1 MHIASMSLGIFDFL
15 IEWIANLV
23 GTVIGWFFDI
33 VMQIVNRLVFSIAK
47 QILFIVDAIQALFR
61 RLAGLDRYWMVEGGQ
76 TVEKEGDILI
86 SLMRNETVLEVFI
99 TLTLVAVAM
108 VIIATIIKVVQSEF
122 TTEGSKNSKGGI
134 IGQAIKSFIMFMLV
148 PVLCFGGVLVSNALL
163 KALDGATSKG
173 GSDSMA
179 SHIFVS
185 ASSSANRARN
195 GDISPTGDLAK
206 FLSGTVDTNGKHTN
220 GNGYKSSA
228 QFANA
233 IDDAFRNKRY
243 FGQNQPSSGS
253 GVVQTIINSIFSVAV
268 GGIGGAVM
276 EAGTGSVYGVT
287 TYENIYMV
295 GTYYDIGQMNMIILI
310 GGSIMACYVM
320 LVTSFGLVMRLFKA
334 AILFMISPPVIAI
347 APLDKGNAF
356 QSWRKQ
362 FVSEVLAGYGAIIGL
377 NLFFIILPIL
387 NNINLFPDFS
397 TGSLG
402 AIPGVEGNTT
412 VGGFGGNIYNDL
424 AHLLF
429 TIVGLYMM
437 KDLIK
442 MIGDIAGGSD
452 AMGAG
457 EGMAKKAVGTAAKV
471 GVAAAGIATGGAA
484 LLASKGAAIGAAKF
498 GGMANKMTKKGG
510 SLSGIFKDGKLKEG
524 MVGEDGKL
532 TQAALDTGA
541 TDADFAQYNEYRE
554 KEAKRAA
561 VRDSGVK
568 FAKNNL
574 ASTLGRAAKVINSKT
589 GLKLNEGMTAKERKD
604 NAEKIAEADANAIMD
619 GDASVGQLIKGTAFG
634 KHVLRSGAKDKVT
647 EQRDALKAGT
657 DRGDSDAVKKAKEDS
672 YNAMKELKTNS
683 SDPTK
688 LISEIAKHVNNE
700 HEGEISQQIWRGMDD
715 TLKRLLD
722 AMNRQKSANGNVS
735 IAQAKLD
742 VARASGDSNAI
753 GVAEA
758 ELKAA
763 KTNRSSINSEV
774 TQLRSSFESQR
785 QAAEIKLKDVN
796 VQSKIEAEVRAKFA
810 NSAPQSADAVKKA
823 VEQAVKNNG
832 VDKNDI
838 NAMTDKILKKF
849 MEEISK
855 VAPK

>member
-15 IEWIANLV
+15 IEWIASLV

-33 VMQIVNRLVFSIAK
+33 VMQIVNRMIYSIAK
-47 QILFIVDAIQALFR
+47 QILFIVDAIQVLFR
-61 RLAGLDRYWMVEGGQ
+61 RLAGLDKYWIIENGQ
-76 TVEKEGDILI
+76 SVEKEGDILI
-86 SLMRNETVLEVFI
+86 SLMSNKTILEVFI

-134 IGQAIKSFIMFMLV
+134 IGQAIKSLIMFMLV

-163 KALDGATSKG
+163 KALDGATSKD

-253 GVVQTIINSIFSVAV
+253 GKVQTIINSIFSVAV

-429 TIVGLYMM
+429 TLVGLYMM

-452 AMGAG
+452 ATGAG
-457 EGMAKKAVGTAAKV
+457 EKMAKQAGSAALKVGMAV
-471 GVAAAGIATGGAA
+471 ATGGAA
-484 LLASKGAAIGAAKF
+484 LAGGIGSAVAAGKAKSF
-498 GGMANKMTKKGG
+498 GGIADGLSGKEALDKLGEKKDKKVKKLENQGRVDEAKALAKMSNEDYAKQLSAEQQNKSSAMANFGKGLMGNLWANAQGTVAKKLNKNFNTQFNEKTTVGDRKKEDENRG
-510 SLSGIFKDGKLKEG
+510 VELIKRIDKGEGTLSDYINPRRHKYAKLAAEADREAAQENNATEK
-524 MVGEDGKL
+524 VKADNR
-532 TQAALDTGA
+532 TTALDKINTANKVLEGRFDRTKIAAQAVTLEGELNSGKYAEDEQTQQLLRTAIQQLKDIANAKDDRTSMSMINAITGDDLKVKLA
-541 TDADFAQYNEYRE
+541 GTDAMQ
-554 KEAKRAA
+554 
-561 VRDSGVK
+561 
-568 FAKNNL
+568 NN
-574 ASTLGRAAKVINSKT
+574 VINSNAKVEI
-589 GLKLNEGMTAKERKD
+589 LQKLQE
-604 NAEKIAEADANAIMD
+604 
-619 GDASVGQLIKGTAFG
+619 SGQNITPKLLEET
-634 KHVLRSGAKDKVT
+634 
-647 EQRDALKAGT
+647 
-657 DRGDSDAVKKAKEDS
+657 VKKVLTSNSDYKGLDETALRREIS
-672 YNAMKELKTNS
+672 AAMKEVLDK
-683 SDPTK
+683 K
-688 LISEIAKHVNNE
+688 
-700 HEGEISQQIWRGMDD
+700 SQ
-715 TLKRLLD
+715 
-722 AMNRQKSANGNVS
+722 
-735 IAQAKLD
+735 
-742 VARASGDSNAI
+742 
-753 GVAEA
+753 
-758 ELKAA
+758 
-763 KTNRSSINSEV
+763 
-774 TQLRSSFESQR
+774 
-785 QAAEIKLKDVN
+785 
-796 VQSKIEAEVRAKFA
+796 
-810 NSAPQSADAVKKA
+810 
-823 VEQAVKNNG
+823 
-832 VDKNDI
+832 
-838 NAMTDKILKKF
+838 
-849 MEEISK
+849 
-855 VAPK
+855 

>member
-61 RLAGLDRYWMVEGGQ
+61 RLAGLDRYWMVEKGQ

-134 IGQAIKSFIMFMLV
+134 IGQAIKSLIMFMLV

-163 KALDGATSKG
+163 KALDGATSKD

-402 AIPGVEGNTT
+402 ANPGVEGNTT

-498 GGMANKMTKKGG
+498 GGMAKNMVKNS
-510 SLSGIFKDGKLKEG
+510 SLSKISKDGKLMDG
-524 MVGEDGKL
+524 MVKDGKL
-532 TQAALDTGA
+532 TQEAKDKGA
-541 TDADFAQYNEYRE
+541 TQEDLDKYNDYKTE
-554 KEAKRAA
+554 EAKRAK
-561 VRDSGVK
+561 VRDNGVK
-568 FAKNNL
+568 FAKNNM
-574 ASTLGRAAKVINSKT
+574 ASTLGRIAKVVNSKT
-589 GLKLNEGMTAKERKD
+589 GLKLNEGMTAKERRD
-604 NAEKIAEADANAIMD
+604 NADKIAEADANAIMD

-647 EQRDALKAGT
+647 EYRDALKAGT
-657 DRGDSDAVKKAKEDS
+657 DRGDSDAAVGEKEKS
-672 YNAMKELKTNS
+672 HKEMSELKFDEN
-683 SDPTK
+683 K
-688 LISEIAKHVNNE
+688 LAEAMTTAMQHMHNAA
-700 HEGEISQQIWRGMDD
+700 EGEQSQQIWRSMYEQ
-715 TLKRLLD
+715 LKQL
-722 AMNRQKSANGNVS
+722 NE
-735 IAQAKLD
+735 
-742 VARASGDSNAI
+742 ARANATKRGATQADKDI
-753 GVAEA
+753 YANM
-758 ELKAA
+758 KAGMSTV
-763 KTNRSSINSEV
+763 KDNYT
-774 TQLRSSFESQR
+774 TQLNDIR
-785 QAAEIKLKDVN
+785 L
-796 VQSKIEAEVRAKFA
+796 QSKIEAEVRTNFA
-810 NSAPQSADAVKKA
+810 NSAPQSADALKKSI
-823 VEQAVKNNG
+823 EQAVKNNG

-849 MEEISK
+849 MEEIGK